1 MKLSQAV
8 REYVEYKQALG
19 MRFHT
24 EAVMLQAF
32 CRRLGAETA
41 LAGITEGQIYAY
53 LNGPGPLTRFRQRK
67 REVLTGFN
75 RFVIGREY
83 TASLPIIPQLPPP
96 KLPSFVPYIF
106 TREELRRL
114 LEGVPHHR
122 KAKKLQP
129 HTLRLALLLL
139 YGAGLRISELVSL
152 TLADVDLAA
161 GVLTVRDTKFYKT
174 RLVTLGPQLA
184 QTLAHYAAER
194 KKAGHSQQP
203 EAPFFVLR
211 SGAPANA
218 PGIRDA
224 FSSLRDYAGIRH
236 EGTGQR
242 PRLHDLRHSFAVHRL
257 VSWCQQG
264 KEVQDLLPDLAVYLG
279 HVSLA
284 STQQYLTLTPE
295 LLEHACARFERYAL
309 SEVRHD

>member
-1 MKLSQAV
+1 M
-8 REYVEYKQALG
+8 
-19 MRFHT
+19 
-24 EAVMLQAF
+24 
-32 CRRLGAETA
+32 
-41 LAGITEGQIYAY
+41 
-53 LNGPGPLTRFRQRK
+53 
-67 REVLTGFN
+67 
-75 RFVIGREY
+75 GREY
-83 TASLPIIPQLPPP
+83 TSSLPISQLPPT

-129 HTLRLALLLL
+129 HTLRLVLLLL
-139 YGAGLRISELVSL
+139 YGTGLRISELVSL
-152 TLADVDLAA
+152 TLADVDLPA
-161 GVLTVRDTKFYKT
+161 GLLTVRDTKFYKT
-174 RLVTLGPQLA
+174 RLVVVGPQLTQA
-184 QTLAHYAAER
+184 LTLYAAER

-203 EAPFFVLR
+203 EAAFFVLR
-211 SGAPANA
+211 SGVPANA

-224 FSSLRDYAGIRH
+224 FASRRDYAGIRH

-257 VSWCQQG
+257 VSWYQQG
-264 KEVQDLLPDLAVYLG
+264 KDVQDLLPDLAVYLG

-295 LLEHACARFERYAL
+295 LLEHASVRFERYAL

>member
-32 CRRLGAETA
+32 CRALGAETA
-41 LAGITEGQIYAY
+41 LADITEGQICAY
-53 LNGPGPLTRFRQRK
+53 LNPPGPLTRFRQRK

-75 RFVIGREY
+75 RFVMGREY
-83 TASLPIIPQLPPP
+83 TSSLPISQLPPP
-96 KLPSFVPYIF
+96 QLPSFLPYIF

-129 HTLRLALLLL
+129 HTLRLVLLLL
-139 YGAGLRISELVSL
+139 YGTGLRISELVSL
-152 TLADVDLAA
+152 TLADVDLPA
-161 GVLTVRDTKFYKT
+161 GLLTVRDTKFYKT
-174 RLVTLGPQLA
+174 RLVALGPQLTQA
-184 QTLAHYAAER
+184 LTLYAAER

-203 EAPFFVLR
+203 EAAFFVLR

-224 FSSLRDYAGIRH
+224 FASLRDYAGIRH

-257 VSWCQQG
+257 VSWYQQG
-264 KEVQDLLPDLAVYLG
+264 KDVQDLLPDLAVYLG

-284 STQQYLTLTPE
+284 STQLYLTLTPE
-295 LLEHACARFERYAL
+295 LLEQASARFERYAL
-309 SEVRHD
+309 AEVRHD

>member
-32 CRRLGAETA
+32 CRALGAETA
-41 LAGITEGQIYAY
+41 LADITEVQICAY
-53 LNGPGPLTRFRQRK
+53 LNPPGPLTRFRQRK

-75 RFVIGREY
+75 RFVMGREY
-83 TASLPIIPQLPPP
+83 TSSLPISQLPPT

-129 HTLRLALLLL
+129 HTLRLVLLLL
-139 YGAGLRISELVSL
+139 YGTGLRISELVSL
-152 TLADVDLAA
+152 TLADVDLPA
-161 GVLTVRDTKFYKT
+161 GLLTVRDTKFYKT
-174 RLVTLGPQLA
+174 RLVALGPQLTQA
-184 QTLAHYAAER
+184 LSLYAAER

-203 EAPFFVLR
+203 EAAFFVLR

-257 VSWCQQG
+257 VSWYQQG
-264 KEVQDLLPDLAVYLG
+264 KDVQDLLPDLAVYLG

-284 STQQYLTLTPE
+284 STQLYLTLTPE
-295 LLEHACARFERYAL
+295 LLEQASARFERYAL
-309 SEVRHD
+309 AEVRHD

>member
-8 REYVEYKQALG
+8 REYVDYKQALG

-24 EAVMLQAF
+24 EAAILQGF
-32 CRRLGAETA
+32 CRALGDETA
-41 LAGITEGQIYAY
+41 LIDITEDQIYAY
-53 LNGPGPLTRFRQRK
+53 VYGKGPLTRFRQRK

-83 TASLPIIPQLPPP
+83 TPSLPIPLLPQP

-106 TREELRRL
+106 TQEELRRL

-122 KAKKLQP
+122 KAKQLQP

-152 TLADVDLAA
+152 TLADVDLPA
-161 GVLTVRDTKFYKT
+161 GLLTLRDTKFYKT
-174 RLVTLGPQLA
+174 RLVALGPQLA
-184 QTLAHYAAER
+184 QALTLYAAER

-203 EAPFFVLR
+203 KAPFFVLR

-224 FSSLRDYAGIRH
+224 FSSLRDYAGVRH

-257 VSWCQQG
+257 VSWYRQG
-264 KEVQDLLPDLAVYLG
+264 KDVQDLLPDLAVYLG
-279 HVSLA
+279 HISLA
-284 STQQYLTLTPE
+284 STQWYLTLTPE
-295 LLEHACARFERYAL
+295 LLEQASARFERYAL

>member
-32 CRRLGAETA
+32 CRALGAETA
-41 LAGITEGQIYAY
+41 LADITEDQICAY
-53 LNGPGPLTRFRQRK
+53 LNPPGPLTRFRQRK

-75 RFVIGREY
+75 RFVMGREY
-83 TASLPIIPQLPPP
+83 IPALPIPLLPPP
-96 KLPSFVPYIF
+96 QLPSFVPYIF

-114 LEGVPHHR
+114 LAGVPHHR

-129 HTLRLALLLL
+129 HTLRLVLLLL
-139 YGAGLRISELVSL
+139 YGTGLRISELVSF
-152 TLADVDLAA
+152 TLADVDLPA
-161 GVLTVRDTKFYKT
+161 GLLTVRDTKFYKT
-174 RLVTLGPQLA
+174 RLVALGPQLTQA
-184 QTLAHYAAER
+184 LSLYAAER

-203 EAPFFVLR
+203 EAAFFVLR

-257 VSWCQQG
+257 VAWYQQG
-264 KEVQDLLPDLAVYLG
+264 KDVQDLLPDLAVYLG

-284 STQQYLTLTPE
+284 STQLYLTLTPE
-295 LLEHACARFERYAL
+295 LLEQASARFERYAL
-309 SEVRHD
+309 AEVRHD

>member
-1 MKLSQAV
+1 MKLSQAA

-32 CRRLGAETA
+32 CRALGAETA
-41 LAGITEGQIYAY
+41 LADITEGQICAY

-75 RFVIGREY
+75 RFVVAREY
-83 TASLPIIPQLPPP
+83 TSSLPISQLPPP

-129 HTLRLALLLL
+129 HTLRLVLLLL
-139 YGAGLRISELVSL
+139 YGTGLRISELVSL
-152 TLADVDLAA
+152 TLADVDLPA
-161 GVLTVRDTKFYKT
+161 GLLTVRDTKFYKT
-174 RLVTLGPQLA
+174 RLVAVGPHLTQALS
-184 QTLAHYAAER
+184 LYAAER

-203 EAPFFVLR
+203 EAAFFVLR
-211 SGAPANA
+211 SGSPANA

-236 EGTGQR
+236 EGSGQR

-257 VSWCQQG
+257 VSWYQQG
-264 KEVQDLLPDLAVYLG
+264 KDVQDLLPDLAVYLG

-295 LLEHACARFERYAL
+295 LLEHASARFERYAL

>member
-1 MKLSQAV
+1 
-8 REYVEYKQALG
+8 

-24 EAVMLQAF
+24 EAVILQGF
-32 CRRLGAETA
+32 CRALGEETA
-41 LAGITEGQIYAY
+41 LVDITEGQIYAY
-53 LNGPGPLTRFRQRK
+53 LNGQGPLTRFRQRK

-83 TASLPIIPQLPPP
+83 TPSLPLPQLPPP
-96 KLPSFVPYIF
+96 KLPGFVPYIF

-129 HTLRLALLLL
+129 HTLRVALLLL

-152 TLADVDLAA
+152 TLADVDLPA
-161 GVLTVRDTKFYKT
+161 GLLTVRDTKFYKT
-174 RLVTLGPQLA
+174 RLVALGPELTQAL
-184 QTLAHYAAER
+184 TLYAAER
-194 KKAGHSQQP
+194 KKVGHSQQP
-203 EAPFFVLR
+203 EAAFFVLR

-224 FSSLRDYAGIRH
+224 FSSLRDYAGVRH

-257 VSWCQQG
+257 VSWYQQG
-264 KEVQDLLPDLAVYLG
+264 KDVQDLLPDLAVYLG

-295 LLEHACARFERYAL
+295 LLEQASARFERYAL

>member
-32 CRRLGAETA
+32 CRALGAETA
-41 LAGITEGQIYAY
+41 LADITEGQICAY
-53 LNGPGPLTRFRQRK
+53 LYGPGPLTRFRQRK

-83 TASLPIIPQLPPP
+83 TSSLPIPQLPPP

-129 HTLRLALLLL
+129 HTLRLVLLLL
-139 YGAGLRISELVSL
+139 YGTGLRISELVSL
-152 TLADVDLAA
+152 TLADVDLPA
-161 GVLTVRDTKFYKT
+161 GLLTVRDTKFYKT
-174 RLVTLGPQLA
+174 RLVALGPQLTQA
-184 QTLAHYAAER
+184 LSLYAAER

-203 EAPFFVLR
+203 EAAFFVLR

-224 FSSLRDYAGIRH
+224 FSSLRDYAGVRH

-257 VSWCQQG
+257 VSWYRQG
-264 KEVQDLLPDLAVYLG
+264 KDVQDLLPDLAVYLG

-295 LLEHACARFERYAL
+295 LLEQASARFELYAL